1 MNSDVKDVLEEF
13 FIDAKDNTDLQEKI
27 SRDDMA
33 QVFLLKVSRAIEQEK
48 ESPSLGA
55 KQRDMLFS
63 ADAMLGVY
71 EDIVKPASKTFD
83 ETINNMSD
91 EPDVEKLMKV
101 MENPLYQNSFVY
113 VGNDNIQHGLSK
125 EEITQL
131 RHTGALS
138 SITPILEQ
146 SEKFYNEMSAQ
157 AHFNYGN
164 VIDVTFSQKSEKEQN
179 AINDYINEH
188 PKEIMALSFIAEE
201 SRKAGNEVNIYNVA
215 DLRAKCEMKEVID
228 LASKISYI
236 ERNESLEKCAKEAK
250 PLKGLDRT
258 LAVGENMKS
267 VPLKDSYRS
276 A

>member
-13 FIDAKDNTDLQEKI
+13 FVDAKDNTDLQEKI
-27 SRDDMA
+27 SGDEMA

-215 DLRAKCEMKEVID
+215 LVHQKMKEVID

-258 LAVGENMKS
+258 LAVGENVKS
-267 VPLKDSYRS
+267 VPLKDSSRS

>member
-1 MNSDVKDVLEEF
+1 MNGDVKDVLEEF

-48 ESPSLGA
+48 ESPSLGE
-55 KQRDMLFS
+55 KQRDMLFF
-63 ADAMLGVY
+63 ADVMLGVY
-71 EDIVKPASKTFD
+71 EDIVKPASKTYV
-83 ETINNMSD
+83 EIINNMIG

-131 RHTGALS
+131 RHTGSLS

-157 AHFNYGN
+157 AHFNYGS
-164 VIDVTFSQKSEKEQN
+164 VIDTTFSKKSEKEQN

-201 SRKAGNEVNIYNVA
+201 SRKAGNEVNIYNA
-215 DLRAKCEMKEVID
+215 DDLRAKCEIKEVID

-250 PLKGLDRT
+250 PLKGLDKV
-258 LAVGENMKS
+258 LAIGENVKTVSMKDNS
-267 VPLKDSYRS
+267 RS

>member
-1 MNSDVKDVLEEF
+1 MNGDVKDVLEEF

-48 ESPSLGA
+48 ESPSLGE

-63 ADAMLGVY
+63 ADVMLGVY
-71 EDIVKPASKTFD
+71 EDIVKPASKTYV
-83 ETINNMSD
+83 EIINNMIG

-131 RHTGALS
+131 RHTGSLS

-157 AHFNYGN
+157 AHFNYGS
-164 VIDVTFSQKSEKEQN
+164 VIDTTFSKKSEKEQN

-188 PKEIMALSFIAEE
+188 PDYVVCGNTRHLNIEGYETIKNIIMENYNEFLRDIDSHIEHYWHTE
-201 SRKAGNEVNIYNVA
+201 VLKTRKP
-215 DLRAKCEMKEVID
+215 R
-228 LASKISYI
+228 
-236 ERNESLEKCAKEAK
+236 
-250 PLKGLDRT
+250 
-258 LAVGENMKS
+258 
-267 VPLKDSYRS
+267 
-276 A
+276 